1 MSDPEFAALVADVT
15 RIAAAHA
22 KDRNL
27 RARIAEALLPV
38 VRRIED
44 QARQAAGDKK

>member
-1 MSDPEFAALVADVT
+1 MKDAEFSALVATVT
-15 RIAAAHA
+15 RIASAHA

-38 VRRIED
+38 VRQIESD
-44 QARQAAGDKK
+44 AQRSATRQ

>member
-1 MSDPEFAALVADVT
+1 MTDADFATLVADVT
-15 RIAAAHA
+15 RIASAHA

-38 VRRIED
+38 VRKIEA
-44 QARQAAGDKK
+44 QAQQKNKPN